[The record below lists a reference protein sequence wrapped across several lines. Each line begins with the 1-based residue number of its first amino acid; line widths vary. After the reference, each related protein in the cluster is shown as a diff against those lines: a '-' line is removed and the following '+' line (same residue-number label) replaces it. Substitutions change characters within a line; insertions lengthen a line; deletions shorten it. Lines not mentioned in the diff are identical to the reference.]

1 MKFVLETNNKLLWF
15 QENRYDVL
23 KAKYDDIF
31 EFLIQRCN
39 SDIYIY
45 ILFSKMKTKGNQT
58 KENEDNQKIYANV
71 GKFIQGSQVY
81 TKR

>member
-45 ILFSKMKTKGNQT
+45 ILFSQMKTKGNQT

>member
-1 MKFVLETNNKLLWF
+1 MKFVLEINNKLLWF

-45 ILFSKMKTKGNQT
+45 ILFSQMKTKGNQT

>member
-58 KENEDNQKIYANV
+58 KEDNQKIYANV
-71 GKFIQGSQVY
+71 GNFIQGSQVY

>member
-1 MKFVLETNNKLLWF
+1 MKFVLETNDKLLWF

-58 KENEDNQKIYANV
+58 KEDNQKIYANV
-71 GKFIQGSQVY
+71 GNFIQGSQVY